1 MRLLRIICKKTLK
14 DKVKIE
20 QILKMIGV
28 FIERIFGK
36 SKTEI
41 AIGKSYWKDEQRK
54 KALAMAMKITMKGKK
69 EDLRND
75 RWRLL

>member
-1 MRLLRIICKKTLK
+1 
-14 DKVKIE
+14 
-20 QILKMIGV
+20 MIGV

-41 AIGKSYWKDEQRK
+41 VIGKSHWKDEQRK

-69 EDLRND
+69 KGRPKK
-75 RWRLL
+75 